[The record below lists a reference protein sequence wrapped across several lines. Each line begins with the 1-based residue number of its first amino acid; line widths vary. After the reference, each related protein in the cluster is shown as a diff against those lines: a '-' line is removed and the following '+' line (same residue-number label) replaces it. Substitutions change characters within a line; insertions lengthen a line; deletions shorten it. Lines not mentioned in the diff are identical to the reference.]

1 MLSSMLLYIKK
12 NLSIDV
18 NQIMINSDNIT
29 SLLLLYIGHIIYIDF
44 LINFL
49 AFSIKNFETLRMFK
63 LIN

>member
-1 MLSSMLLYIKK
+1 
-12 NLSIDV
+12 
-18 NQIMINSDNIT
+18 MINSDNIT